1 MTGDRTPDL
10 PWSGERPNNHAL
22 RPHIY
27 VRQRSKTGGWYTHAV
42 EQDPNQQCV
51 TASPARL
58 EAVSGPLE
66 GRTFQLTDDE
76 LSIGR
81 EPCNQISLLDSLV
94 SRRHCLI
101 RRDGAGFLIRDLD
114 SRNSTFVNNLPVKE
128 RLLADGDQIRVGKSI
143 LVFQGLRQEGSHGS
157 AAVHLDSAATP
168 GGPTMILRKQDAI
181 YLHPSQL
188 RPTER
193 TVRDLKVLLNFG
205 KSLNLVHG
213 LAPLQQ
219 KVLEAVLEIS
229 SADRAAILLTEEGTE
244 GFTSVVGWDRQLGP
258 NQPIQVSQTILNQ
271 VIEENLAVL
280 CNDVPSDETFREA
293 ESLLSPQVRSVL
305 AVPLE
310 VQDKRLGALY
320 LDASL
325 QDASFDSDLLQ
336 LVTALGNVAALA
348 IDNARHLERLGEEN
362 RRLQEELNIQHSM
375 VGESQRMRAVYQ
387 FVSRVAG
394 RESTVL
400 IQGESGT
407 GKELVARAIHSNSS
421 RADRPF
427 VAINCAA
434 IVDTLL
440 ESELFGHE
448 KGAFTGAVAQKKGKL
463 ETAEGGTVFLD
474 EVGELAAPL
483 QAKLLRVLQEREFE
497 RVGGTRPIKLDVR
510 LIAATNVD
518 LNESSRTGKF
528 RQDLY
533 YRLNVV
539 SIEMPPLRER
549 LEDIPLLAAY
559 FTARYSE
566 KVNRRVAGIS
576 PKARACLLRY
586 PWPGN
591 VRELENAIERAL
603 VLGSTELILP
613 EDLPESILEET
624 ASSGEPV
631 TALHD
636 GIREAKKKIIEQ
648 AIEQANGN
656 YTEAAGILG
665 VHPNHLFRLIRT
677 LKLTPKR
684 QRRA

>member
-1 MTGDRTPDL
+1 VK
-10 PWSGERPNNHAL
+10 H
-22 RPHIY
+22 
-27 VRQRSKTGGWYTHAV
+27 
-42 EQDPNQQCV
+42 DPNPEDLCF
-51 TASPARL
+51 SPARL
-58 EAVSGPLE
+58 EALAGPLE
-66 GRTFQLTDDE
+66 GKTFPLTEDE
-76 LSIGR
+76 LSVGR
-81 EPCNQISLLDSLV
+81 EPSNQISLLDSLV

-101 RRDGAGFLIRDLD
+101 RRDGEGFLIKDLD
-114 SRNSTFVNNLPVKE
+114 SRNSTFVNNVPVKE

-143 LVFQGLRQEGSHGS
+143 LVFQGLPQEPSGDGASLR
-157 AAVHLDSAATP
+157 LDSAPTP
-168 GGPTMILRKQDAI
+168 GGATLVLRKQDAI
-181 YLHPSQL
+181 YLQPARVRTL
-188 RPTER
+188 DATER
-193 TVRDLKVLLNFG
+193 TVRDLNVLLNFSE
-205 KSLNLVHG
+205 SLNSMHG
-213 LAPLQQ
+213 LAALHQ

-229 SADRAAILLTEEGTE
+229 PADRAAMLLTEEGTE
-244 GFTSVVGWDRQLGP
+244 GFTSVIGCDRKLGS
-258 NQPIQVSQTILNQ
+258 NQPIQVSQTILKR
-271 VIEENLAVL
+271 VIKENLAVL
-280 CNDVPSDETFREA
+280 CNDVPSNETFREA
-293 ESLLSPQVRSVL
+293 ESLLEPRVRAVL

-310 VQDKRLGALY
+310 VGEKLLGVLY
-320 LDASL
+320 LDTGS
-325 QDASFDSDLLQ
+325 QSTRFDSALLQ

-348 IDNARHLERLGEEN
+348 IANARNLERLGAEN
-362 RRLQEELNIQHSM
+362 RRLQQELNIQHSM
-375 VGESQRMRAVYQ
+375 VGESPRMRAVYQ
-387 FVSRVAG
+387 FVSRVAT

-407 GKELVARAIHSNSS
+407 GKELVARAIHSNSG
-421 RADRPF
+421 RAERPF
-427 VAINCAA
+427 LAINCAA

-497 RVGGTRPIKLDVR
+497 RVGGTRPIKLDIR

-518 LNESSRTGKF
+518 LNDAARTGKF

-539 SIEMPPLRER
+539 SLLVPPLRDR
-549 LEDIPLLAAY
+549 AEDIPLLAAY
-559 FTARYSE
+559 FAERYCE

-576 PKARACLLRY
+576 PKARECLLHY

-591 VRELENAIERAL
+591 VRELENAIERAV
-603 VLGSTELILP
+603 VLGSTELIMP
-613 EDLPESILEET
+613 EDLPDSILEET

-636 GIREAKKKIIEQ
+636 GIREAKKKMIEQ

>member
-1 MTGDRTPDL
+1 
-10 PWSGERPNNHAL
+10 
-22 RPHIY
+22 
-27 VRQRSKTGGWYTHAV
+27 
-42 EQDPNQQCV
+42 
-51 TASPARL
+51 
-58 EAVSGPLE
+58 VSGPLE
-66 GRTFQLTDDE
+66 GKTFPLAEDE
-76 LSIGR
+76 VSIGR

-94 SRRHCLI
+94 SRRHCVI
-101 RRDGAGFLIRDLD
+101 RRDGQGFLIHDLD
-114 SRNSTFVNNLPVKE
+114 SRNSTFVNHVPVKE
-128 RLLADGDQIRVGKSI
+128 RLLVEGDQIRIGKSI
-143 LVFQGLRQEGSHGS
+143 LVFRGVPKELADDNALLQI
-157 AAVHLDSAATP
+157 DSAPTP
-168 GGPTMILRKQDAI
+168 GGPTLILRKQDAI
-181 YLHPSQL
+181 YLEPSRLQAL
-188 RPTER
+188 GVTER
-193 TVRDLKVLLNFG
+193 TLRDLNVLLNF
-205 KSLNLVHG
+205 SECLNSVRG
-213 LAPLQQ
+213 LAALQQ

-229 SADRAAILLTEEGTE
+229 SADRAALLLTEVGTE
-244 GFTSVVGWDRQLGP
+244 GFASVMGWDRQLGP

-293 ESLLSPQVRSVL
+293 ESLLAPRVRSVL

-310 VQDKRLGALY
+310 VQDKLLGVLY
-320 LDASL
+320 LDSST
-325 QDASFDSDLLQ
+325 QGGHFDSELLQ
-336 LVTALGNVAALA
+336 LVTALGNVAGLA
-348 IDNARHLERLGEEN
+348 IENARHLDRLGDEN
-362 RRLQEELNIQHSM
+362 RRLQQEINIQHSM
-375 VGESQRMRAVYQ
+375 VGESQRMREVYQ
-387 FVSRVAG
+387 FVARVAA

-400 IQGESGT
+400 IGGESGT
-407 GKELVARAIHSNSS
+407 GKELVARAIHCNSS

-448 KGAFTGAVAQKKGKL
+448 KGAFTGAVGQKKGKL

-497 RVGGTRPIKLDVR
+497 RVGSTRPIKLDIR

-518 LNESSRTGKF
+518 LNEASRTGKF

-539 SIEMPPLRER
+539 SFELPPLRER
-549 LEDIPLLAAY
+549 TEDIPLLAAF

-566 KVNRRVAGIS
+566 KVNRRVVGVS

-591 VRELENAIERAL
+591 VRELENAIERAV
-603 VLGSTELILP
+603 VLGSSELILP
-613 EDLPESILEET
+613 EDLPDSILEET
-624 ASSGEPV
+624 AASGEPV

-636 GIREAKKKIIEQ
+636 GIREAKKKLIEQ
-648 AIEQANGN
+648 AIEQADGN

>member
-1 MTGDRTPDL
+1 M
-10 PWSGERPNNHAL
+10 
-22 RPHIY
+22 
-27 VRQRSKTGGWYTHAV
+27 GGWYTRRV
-42 EQDPNQQCV
+42 KQDPDPEGV
-51 TASPARL
+51 SSSLARL
-58 EAVSGPLE
+58 EAVAGPLE
-66 GRTFQLTDDE
+66 GKTFPLAEDE

-81 EPCNQISLLDSLV
+81 EPSNQISLLDSLV
-94 SRRHCLI
+94 SRRHCAI
-101 RRDGAGFLIRDLD
+101 RRAGEGFLIEDLD
-114 SRNSTFVNNLPVKE
+114 SRNSTFVNNVPVKK
-128 RLLADGDQIRVGKSI
+128 RLLADGDQIRIGKSI
-143 LVFQGLRQEGSHGS
+143 FVFQGLSQERSGDSS
-157 AAVHLDSAATP
+157 SLELDSAPTP
-168 GGPTMILRKQDAI
+168 GGATVVLRKQDAI
-181 YLHPSQL
+181 YLQPARLHAL
-188 RPTER
+188 GATER
-193 TVRDLKVLLNFG
+193 TVRDLNVLLNFS
-205 KSLNLVHG
+205 KSLNSVHG
-213 LAPLQQ
+213 LAALQQ
-219 KVLEAVLEIS
+219 KALEAVLEIS
-229 SADRAAILLTEEGTE
+229 PADRAAILLTEEGTE
-244 GFTSVVGWDRQLGP
+244 GFTSVVARDRRLGL
-258 NQPIQVSQTILNQ
+258 NQPMQVSQTILNQ
-271 VIEENLAVL
+271 VTKENLAVL
-280 CNDVPSDETFREA
+280 CNDVPGDETFREA
-293 ESLLSPQVRSVL
+293 DSLVAPRVRAVL

-310 VQDKRLGALY
+310 VQDKLLGVLY
-320 LDASL
+320 LDMNSDMTSQATSS
-325 QDASFDSDLLQ
+325 QGARFDSALLQ

-348 IDNARHLERLGEEN
+348 IENASRLERLGDEN
-362 RRLQEELNIQHSM
+362 RRLQQELNIEHSM
-375 VGESQRMRAVYQ
+375 VGESARMREVYQ

-407 GKELVARAIHSNSS
+407 GKELVARAIHSNSG
-421 RADRPF
+421 RANRPF

-497 RVGGTRPIKLDVR
+497 RVGGTRPIKLDIR
-510 LIAATNVD
+510 LVTATNVD
-518 LNESSRTGKF
+518 LNEASRNGKF

-539 SIEMPPLRER
+539 SIKIPPLRER
-549 LEDIPLLAAY
+549 AEDIPMLAAF

-566 KVNRRVAGIS
+566 KIKRRVAGIS

-591 VRELENAIERAL
+591 VRELENAIERAV

-613 EDLPESILEET
+613 EDLPDSILEET
-624 ASSGEPV
+624 ASSSGEPV

-636 GIREAKKKIIEQ
+636 GIREAKKRLIEQ
-648 AIEQANGN
+648 AIEQADGN

-677 LKLTPKR
+677 LNLTPKR